1 MIQSTTV
8 KKIKTKNELLA
19 ALKKTTIK
27 ELLVIEDTD
36 SRLASSQ
43 VARFLQKGTASIVL
57 IRE

>member
-8 KKIKTKNELLA
+8 KKIKTKNVLLA

>member
-8 KKIKTKNELLA
+8 KKIKNKNELLA
-19 ALKKTTIK
+19 ALKKATVK
-27 ELLVIEDTD
+27 ELLVIENTD

-43 VARFLQKGTASIVL
+43 VAKFLQKGAASIVL